1 MRGHYFHQDLLIARE
16 IYKNNPVKHI
26 DIGSRIDGFVAH
38 VAVFRE
44 IEIFDIRL
52 QENNVKNI
60 IYRQADLMRIQDEM
74 IEYCDSVSSLHAI
87 EHFGISR
94 YGDPIDAKGHIKAIG
109 NIFKILKPGGKFYFS
124 VPIGKQRIEFN
135 AIGFL
140 A

>member
-60 IYRQADLMRIQDEM
+60 IYRQADLMRI
-74 IEYCDSVSSLHAI
+74 
-87 EHFGISR
+87 
-94 YGDPIDAKGHIKAIG
+94 
-109 NIFKILKPGGKFYFS
+109 
-124 VPIGKQRIEFN
+124 
-135 AIGFL
+135 
-140 A
+140 